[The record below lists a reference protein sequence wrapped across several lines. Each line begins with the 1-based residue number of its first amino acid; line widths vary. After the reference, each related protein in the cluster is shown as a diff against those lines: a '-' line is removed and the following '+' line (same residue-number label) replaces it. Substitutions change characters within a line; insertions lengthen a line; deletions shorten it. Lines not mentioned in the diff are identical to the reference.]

1 MEFLKSMISGL
12 SGFAIDLII
21 KLILASVTLAI
32 GMKLSNFLVKLI
44 SKSVGMKK
52 MDVTA
57 RGFILTTIKFVLKGI
72 VIFSVIAILGVPTA
86 SIIAVIGSC
95 GVAIGLA
102 LQGSLSNFAGGLML
116 LIFKPFDVGDYI
128 STPDAAGTVQSLG
141 IFYTTV
147 STPDNIKVVI
157 PNSVVSSNV
166 ISNTSAYDTRRL
178 SFSFTVSHSSNVD
191 QVKEIMLSITESCEK
206 VLKDPAPV
214 AVVSAYKENGV
225 EITARCWVNSSDY
238 WDVNYLINELIK
250 EKFVEEKISIPAS
263 KLDINILN
271 K

>member
-1 MEFLKSMISGL
+1 MEFLKSIIS
-12 SGFAIDLII
+12 SVSTVAIDFMI
-21 KLILASVTLAI
+21 KLVVASVVLVI
-32 GMKLSNFLVKLI
+32 GLKLSNLLVRLI

-52 MDVTA
+52 MDITA
-57 RGFILTTIKFVLKGI
+57 RGFILTTIKFVLKG
-72 VIFSVIAILGVPTA
+72 VVVFSVIAILGVPTA

-128 STPDAAGTVQSLG
+128 TTPDASGTVQSLG

-157 PNSVVSSNV
+157 PNSVISSNV
-166 ISNTSAYDTRRL
+166 ISNTSAYETRRL
-178 SFSFTVSHSSNVD
+178 SFSFTVSHDENVD
-191 QVKEIMLSITESCEK
+191 NVKGIMSTVLDSCDK
-206 VLKDPAPV
+206 ILRDPEPL
-214 AVVSAYKENGV
+214 VVVTAYKENGV
-225 EITARCWVNSSDY
+225 EITARCWVKSDDY
-238 WDVNYLINELIK
+238 WDVNFLINELIK
-250 EKFVEEKISIPAS
+250 EKFVEEKINIPAS

>member
-1 MEFLKSMISGL
+1 MEFLKTMLNS
-12 SGFAIDLII
+12 FAGVAANFII
-21 KLILASVTLAI
+21 KLVLAGIVLAV
-32 GMKLSNFLVKLI
+32 GMKLSSILVKLI
-44 SKSVGMKK
+44 SKSIGMQK

-57 RGFILTTIKFVLKGI
+57 RGFILTTIKFVLKGL
-72 VIFSVIAILGVPTA
+72 VVFSVIAILGVPTA

-128 STPDAAGTVQSLG
+128 TTPDASGTVQSLG

-147 STPDNIKVVI
+147 STPDNVKVVI
-157 PNSVVSSNV
+157 PNSVVSGNV

-178 SFSFTVSHSSNVD
+178 SFSFTVAHNESID
-191 QVKEIMLSITESCEK
+191 RVKEIMLKIVEECDK
-206 VLKDPAPV
+206 VLKDPAPESI
-214 AVVSAYKENGV
+214 VSACKENGV
-225 EITARCWVNSSDY
+225 EITARCWVKSDDY
-238 WDVNYLINELIK
+238 WDVNFQINELIK
-250 EKFVEEKISIPAS
+250 ERLVDEKISIPAN

>member
-1 MEFLKSMISGL
+1 MDFIKSMLDSVA
-12 SGFAIDLII
+12 GFAAELII
-21 KLILASVTLAI
+21 KVVLAAITLTV
-32 GMKLSNFLVKLI
+32 GLKVSNFLVRII
-44 SKSVGMKK
+44 SKSKGMQK
-52 MDVTA
+52 MDITA
-57 RGFILTTIKFVLKGI
+57 RGFITTTIKFVFKGV

-128 STPDAAGTVQSLG
+128 STPDASGTVQSLG

-157 PNSVVSSNV
+157 PNSVISSNV

-178 SFSFTVSHSSNVD
+178 SFSFTVAHNANVD
-191 QVKEIMLSITESCEK
+191 RVKEIMTSVMRSCDK
-206 VLKDPAPV
+206 VLDNPACD

-225 EITARCWVNSSDY
+225 EVTSRCWVKSEDY
-238 WDVNYLINELIK
+238 WNVNYMINELIK
-250 EKFVEEKISIPAS
+250 EKFVEEKISVPSS
-263 KLDINILN
+263 KIDINVLN

>member
-1 MEFLKSMISGL
+1 MDFLKSMLNSF
-12 SGFAIDLII
+12 SGFAIDFII
-21 KLILASVTLAI
+21 KLVIAVVVLIVGL
-32 GMKLSNFLVKLI
+32 KLSNFFVKLL
-44 SKSVGMKK
+44 SKSVGMNK
-52 MDVTA
+52 MDETA
-57 RGFILTTIKFVLKGI
+57 RGFITTTIKFVLKGL

-95 GVAIGLA
+95 GVAVGLA

-128 STPDAAGTVQSLG
+128 STPSAAGTVESLG

-147 STPDNIKVVI
+147 STPDNVRVVI

-178 SFSFTVSHSSNVD
+178 SFAFTVAHDADVEHVKSLMSSV
-191 QVKEIMLSITESCEK
+191 MSSCEK
-206 VLKDPAPV
+206 VLKNPEQET
-214 AVVSAYKENGV
+214 VVSACKENGV
-225 EITARCWVNSSDY
+225 EITARCWVKSEDY
-238 WDVNYLINELIK
+238 WDVNFLINELIK
-250 EKFVEEKISIPAS
+250 KRFVEEKISIPAN